1 MLDTYRH
8 PSDIELELANIWSEV
23 LARPVTPTCNV
34 FEQGANSVHL
44 LLVLNRLTQLD
55 FDAEASLFFDHPV
68 ISDFARALAGQENA
82 MDSEGFLL

>member
-1 MLDTYRH
+1 M
-8 PSDIELELANIWSEV
+8 ELELANIWSEV

-44 LLVLNRLTQLD
+44 LLVLNRMTQLG

-82 MDSEGFLL
+82 GDLEGFLL